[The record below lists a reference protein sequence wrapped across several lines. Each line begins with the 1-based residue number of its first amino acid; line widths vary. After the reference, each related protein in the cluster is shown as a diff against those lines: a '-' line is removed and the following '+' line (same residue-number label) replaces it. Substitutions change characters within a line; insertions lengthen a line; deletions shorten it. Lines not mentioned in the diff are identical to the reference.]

1 MSKAFFRFLRGEI
14 NGFYL
19 NSIHNVFN
27 KYTENIKAF
36 FSSFHKQQFTE
47 GKIDDKYLYG
57 LGLFAGVVL
66 PKLQKEDSITSL
78 RMTDSFKV
86 SGIEFSERGLFN
98 TESEQFQFYNLND
111 TTSAVFVF
119 VRTNQDGYGTDINTE
134 SNSFSR
140 SSLVGNETPLG
151 YISAME
157 TDLFDS
163 YGNIKKD
170 KILATPPSD
179 SPYVEYYGD
188 NFLFLSEGDD
198 SEADRIIRLRLS
210 ESEIVNGIQYS
221 ERGLFLIPISTMADI
236 NTFATDTMRSSLVG
250 NEKPIGYISSLETE
264 VLDDNGKVR
273 PEKIL
278 NEPPTDVA
286 YSEFYGNQFLFLSE
300 NKVSYE
306 NLDPSLYFALFKTMQ
321 YIKYNGTSIDSLVKI
336 IDVLCPKGLVKI
348 SNISVAEGIHA
359 FILFYIFDITAEVDL
374 KQQRLYLF
382 RYIVAVKF
390 PQLILT
396 EI

>member
-36 FSSFHKQQFTE
+36 FSVFNKQQFAE
-47 GKIDDKYLYG
+47 GKIDDEYLYG
-57 LGLFAGVVL
+57 LGLFAGVIL
-66 PKLQKEDSITSL
+66 PKLQKESSITSL

-86 SGIEFSERGLFN
+86 SGIEFSERGLLN
-98 TESEQFQFYNLND
+98 TNSEQFQFYNLND

-119 VRTNQDGYGTDINTE
+119 IRTNQDGYGTDINTE

-140 SSLVGNETPLG
+140 SSLVGNETSLG

-170 KILATPPSD
+170 KILATPPLNT
-179 SPYVEYYGD
+179 PYVEYYGD

-198 SEADRIIRLRLS
+198 SDSDKIVRLRLS

-236 NTFATDTMRSSLVG
+236 NTFATDTIRSSLVG

-278 NEPPTDVA
+278 NEPPANVA
-286 YSEFYGNQFLFLSE
+286 YTEFYGNQFLFLSE
-300 NKVSYE
+300 NKVSYS

-348 SNISVAEGIHA
+348 SNIFVAEGIHA
-359 FILFYIFDITAEVDL
+359 FILFYVFDVTAEVDL
-374 KQQRLYLF
+374 KQQRLYLL
-382 RYIVAVKF
+382 RYIITTKF

>member
-36 FSSFHKQQFTE
+36 FSVFNKQQFAE
-47 GKIDDKYLYG
+47 GKIDDEYLYG
-57 LGLFAGVVL
+57 LGLFAGVIL
-66 PKLQKEDSITSL
+66 PKLQKEESITSL

-86 SGIEFSERGLFN
+86 SGIEFSERGLLN
-98 TESEQFQFYNLND
+98 TDSEQFQFFNLNNEP
-111 TTSAVFVF
+111 SAVFVF

-140 SSLVGNETPLG
+140 SSLVGSETPLG
-151 YISAME
+151 YISALE

-163 YGNIKKD
+163 YGNIKKG
-170 KILATPPSD
+170 KILSTPPAN

-188 NFLFLSEGDD
+188 NFLFLSEGDA
-198 SEADRIIRLRLS
+198 SEADKIVRLRLS
-210 ESEIVNGIQYS
+210 ESEIVDGVQYS
-221 ERGLFLIPISTMADI
+221 ERGLFLIPVSTMADI
-236 NTFATDTMRSSLVG
+236 NTFATETMRSSLVG
-250 NEKPIGYISSLETE
+250 NEQPIGYISSLETD

-278 NEPPTDVA
+278 SEPPANVA

-300 NKVSYE
+300 NKVSYS
-306 NLDPSLYFALFKTMQ
+306 NLDPSLYFSLFKAMQ
-321 YIKYNGTSIDSLVKI
+321 YIKYNGTSIASLIKI

-348 SNISVAEGIHA
+348 SNISVAEGIQA
-359 FILFYIFDITAEVDL
+359 FILFYTFDVTVEVNL
-374 KQQRLYLF
+374 KQQRLYLL
-382 RYIVAVKF
+382 RYIVATKF
-390 PQLILT
+390 PQIILT

>member
-36 FSSFHKQQFTE
+36 FSFFNKQQFAE
-47 GKIDDKYLYG
+47 GKIDDEYLYG
-57 LGLFAGVVL
+57 LGQFAGVLL
-66 PKLQKEDSITSL
+66 PRLQKEDSVTSL

-98 TESEQFQFYNLND
+98 TKTEQFQFFNLNND
-111 TTSAVFVF
+111 TSAVFVF

-140 SSLVGNETPLG
+140 SSLVGSETPLG
-151 YISAME
+151 YISALE

-163 YGNIKKD
+163 YGNIKSD
-170 KILATPPSD
+170 KILSTPPAN

-198 SEADRIIRLRLS
+198 SAIDRIVRLRLS
-210 ESEIVNGIQYS
+210 ESEIVDGVQYS

-236 NTFATDTMRSSLVG
+236 NTFATETMRSSLVG
-250 NEKPIGYISSLETE
+250 NEQPIGYISSLETD

-278 NEPPTDVA
+278 SEPPANVA

-300 NKVSYE
+300 NKISYS
-306 NLDPSLYFALFKTMQ
+306 NLNPSLYFSLFKTMQ
-321 YIKYNGTSIDSLVKI
+321 YIRYNGTSISSLVKI
-336 IDVLCPKGLVKI
+336 IDLLCPKGLVKI
-348 SNISVAEGIHA
+348 NSIDTLEGIQA
-359 FILFYIFDITAEVDL
+359 FVLFYTFDVTAEVEL
-374 KQQRLYLF
+374 KQQRLYLL
-382 RYIVAVKF
+382 RYVVATKF
-390 PQLILT
+390 PQLVLT

>member
-36 FSSFHKQQFTE
+36 FEFFNKQQFAE
-47 GKIDDKYLYG
+47 GKIDVEYLYG
-57 LGLFAGVVL
+57 LGQFAGIFL
-66 PKLQKEDSITSL
+66 PRLQREDSLSSL
-78 RMTDSFKV
+78 RMAESFKV
-86 SGIEFSERGLFN
+86 LDIEFSERGLFN
-98 TESEQFQFYNLND
+98 TKIEQFQFYNLND
-111 TTSAVFVF
+111 TTFAVFAF

-151 YISAME
+151 YISATE

-170 KILATPPSD
+170 KILSTPPVN

-198 SEADRIIRLRLS
+198 SATDRIVRLRLS
-210 ESEIVNGIQYS
+210 DSEIVDDVQYS
-221 ERGLFLIPISTMADI
+221 ERGLFLVPVSIMADI

-250 NEKPIGYISSLETE
+250 NEQPIGYISSLETD
-264 VLDDNGKVR
+264 VLDDDGKVR

-278 NEPPTDVA
+278 REPPTDVP
-286 YSEFYGNQFLFLSE
+286 YSDFYGNQFLFLSE
-300 NKVSYE
+300 NKISYS

-321 YIKYNGTSIDSLVKI
+321 YIRYNGTSISSLVKI
-336 IDVLCPKGLVKI
+336 IELLCPKGLVKI
-348 SNISVAEGIHA
+348 SNISTFEDIQA
-359 FILFYIFDITAEVDL
+359 FVLFYVFDVTTEIDL
-374 KQQRLYLF
+374 KQQRLYLL
-382 RYIVAVKF
+382 RYVVETKF

>member
-36 FSSFHKQQFTE
+36 FSVFNKQQFAE
-47 GKIDDKYLYG
+47 GKIDDEYLYG
-57 LGLFAGVVL
+57 LGLFAGVIL
-66 PKLQKEDSITSL
+66 PKLQKEESITSL

-98 TESEQFQFYNLND
+98 TDSEQFQFFNLNNEP
-111 TTSAVFVF
+111 SAVFVF

-140 SSLVGNETPLG
+140 SSLVGSETPLG
-151 YISAME
+151 YISALE

-163 YGNIKKD
+163 YGNIKSD
-170 KILATPPSD
+170 KILSTPPAN

-198 SEADRIIRLRLS
+198 SEADKIVRLRLA
-210 ESEIVNGIQYS
+210 ESEIVDGVQYS
-221 ERGLFLIPISTMADI
+221 ERGLFLIPVSTMADI
-236 NTFATDTMRSSLVG
+236 NTFATETMRSSLVG
-250 NEKPIGYISSLETE
+250 NEQPIGYISSLETD

-273 PEKIL
+273 SEKIL
-278 NEPPTDVA
+278 SEPPANVA

-300 NKVSYE
+300 NKVSYS
-306 NLDPSLYFALFKTMQ
+306 NLDPSLYFSLFKAMQ
-321 YIKYNGTSIDSLVKI
+321 YIKYNGTSIASLVKI

-348 SNISVAEGIHA
+348 SNISVAEGIQA
-359 FILFYIFDITAEVDL
+359 FILFYTFDVTVEVGL
-374 KQQRLYLF
+374 KQQRLYLL
-382 RYIVAVKF
+382 RYIVATKF
-390 PQLILT
+390 PQIILT

>member
-19 NSIHNVFN
+19 NSVHNVFN
-27 KYTENIKAF
+27 KYTENIKTF
-36 FSSFHKQQFTE
+36 FSFFNKQQFAE
-47 GKIDDKYLYG
+47 GKMCDEYLYG
-57 LGLFAGVVL
+57 LGQFAGIIL
-66 PKLQKEDSITSL
+66 PRLQKEDSISSL
-78 RMTDSFKV
+78 RMTDNFKV
-86 SGIEFSERGLFN
+86 AGIEFSERGLLN
-98 TESEQFQFYNLND
+98 TNTEQFQFYNLNND
-111 TTSAVFVF
+111 ASAVFVF

-140 SSLVGNETPLG
+140 SSLVGSETPLG
-151 YISAME
+151 YISATE

-170 KILATPPSD
+170 KILSTPPAN

-198 SEADRIIRLRLS
+198 SATDRIVRLRLS
-210 ESEIVNGIQYS
+210 ESEIVDDIQYS
-221 ERGLFLIPISTMADI
+221 ERGLFLIPVSTMSDI
-236 NTFATDTMRSSLVG
+236 NTFATETMRSSLVG
-250 NEKPIGYISSLETE
+250 NEQPIGYISSLETD

-278 NEPPTDVA
+278 SEPPANVA

-300 NKVSYE
+300 NKVSYS
-306 NLDPSLYFALFKTMQ
+306 NLDPSLYFSLFKTMQ
-321 YIKYNGTSIDSLVKI
+321 YIRYNGTSINSLIKI
-336 IDVLCPKGLVKI
+336 IEVLCPKGLVKI
-348 SNISVAEGIHA
+348 DNISIAEGMRA
-359 FILFYIFDITAEVDL
+359 FVVSYVFDISAEVDL
-374 KQQRLYLF
+374 KQQRLYLL
-382 RYIVAVKF
+382 RYIIATKF
-390 PQLILT
+390 PLVILN

>member
-36 FSSFHKQQFTE
+36 FSSFSKQQFAK
-47 GKIDDKYLYG
+47 GKIDDEYLYE
-57 LGLFAGVVL
+57 LGLFAGVIL

-86 SGIEFSERGLFN
+86 SDIEFSERGLLN
-98 TESEQFQFYNLND
+98 INSEQFQFYNLND

-140 SSLVGNETPLG
+140 SSLVGSETPLG
-151 YISAME
+151 YISALE

-170 KILATPPSD
+170 KILTAPPSD

-198 SEADRIIRLRLS
+198 SDSDKIVRLRLS

-221 ERGLFLIPISTMADI
+221 ERGLFLIPVSTMADI

-250 NEKPIGYISSLETE
+250 NEKPIGYISSLETDI
-264 VLDDNGKVR
+264 LDDSGKVR

-278 NEPPTDVA
+278 NEPPANVA

-300 NKVSYE
+300 NKVSYSD
-306 NLDPSLYFALFKTMQ
+306 LDPSLYFDLFKTMQ

-336 IDVLCPKGLVKI
+336 IDILCPKGLVKI

-359 FILFYIFDITAEVDL
+359 FILFYTFDITAEVDL
-374 KQQRLYLF
+374 KQQRLYLL
-382 RYIVAVKF
+382 RYIVATKF

>member
-36 FSSFHKQQFTE
+36 FSVFNKQQFAE
-47 GKIDDKYLYG
+47 GKIDDEYLYG
-57 LGLFAGVVL
+57 LGLFAGVIL
-66 PKLQKEDSITSL
+66 PKLQKEESITSL

-86 SGIEFSERGLFN
+86 SGIEFSERGLLN
-98 TESEQFQFYNLND
+98 TDSEQFRFFNLNND
-111 TTSAVFVF
+111 TSTVFVF

-140 SSLVGNETPLG
+140 SSLVGSETPLG
-151 YISAME
+151 YISALE

-163 YGNIKKD
+163 YGNIKKG
-170 KILATPPSD
+170 KILSTPPAN

-198 SEADRIIRLRLS
+198 SEADRIVRLRLS
-210 ESEIVNGIQYS
+210 ESEIVDGVQYS
-221 ERGLFLIPISTMADI
+221 ERGLFLIPVSTMADI
-236 NTFATDTMRSSLVG
+236 NTFATETMRSSLVG
-250 NEKPIGYISSLETE
+250 NEQPIGYISSLETD

-278 NEPPTDVA
+278 SEPPANVA

-300 NKVSYE
+300 NKVSYS
-306 NLDPSLYFALFKTMQ
+306 NLDPSLYFSLFKAMQ
-321 YIKYNGTSIDSLVKI
+321 YIKYNGTSIASLIKI

-348 SNISVAEGIHA
+348 SNISVAEGIQA
-359 FILFYIFDITAEVDL
+359 FILFYTFDVTVEVDL
-374 KQQRLYLF
+374 KQQRLYLL
-382 RYIVAVKF
+382 RYIVATKF
-390 PQLILT
+390 PQIILT

>member
-27 KYTENIKAF
+27 RYAENIKAF
-36 FSSFHKQQFTE
+36 FSFFNKQQFAE
-47 GKIDDKYLYG
+47 GKIDVEYLYG
-57 LGLFAGVVL
+57 LGQFAGILL
-66 PKLQKEDSITSL
+66 PKLQKEDSISSL
-78 RMTDSFKV
+78 RMTNSFKV

-98 TESEQFQFYNLND
+98 TNTEQFQFYNLND

-119 VRTNQDGYGTDINTE
+119 VRTNQEGCATDINTE

-151 YISAME
+151 YISAIE

-170 KILATPPSD
+170 KILATPPAN

-188 NFLFLSEGDD
+188 NFLFLSEGDEL
-198 SEADRIIRLRLS
+198 EADRIIRLRLS
-210 ESEIVNGIQYS
+210 ESEIVDGVQYS
-221 ERGLFLIPISTMADI
+221 ERGLFLIPVSIRADI
-236 NTFATDTMRSSLVG
+236 NTLATETVRSSLVG
-250 NEKPIGYISSLETE
+250 NEQPIGYISSLETD

-273 PEKIL
+273 TEKIL
-278 NEPPTDVA
+278 SEPPTDVA

-300 NKVSYE
+300 NIVSYS
-306 NLDPSLYFALFKTMQ
+306 NLDPSLYFSLFKTMQ
-321 YIKYNGTSIDSLVKI
+321 YIRYNGESIGSLVKI
-336 IDVLCPKGLVKI
+336 ISVLCPKGLVKI
-348 SNISVAEGIHA
+348 SDISVAEGMRA
-359 FILFYIFDITAEVDL
+359 FILFYIDS
-374 KQQRLYLF
+374 
-382 RYIVAVKF
+382 YI
-390 PQLILT
+390 
-396 EI
+396 